1 MQVLDLIYPYSI
13 ATAVLQCSSSSSRFH
28 LHLHSPALLH
38 HMFRGMEDGLSGIV
52 FTLTK
57 LSRAQSIHGQN
68 VSHLDFGVNSWILSS
83 GELDF
88 QLFFYHG
95 FKWLILLEPARQPF
109 FVHKH
114 LILLFSRNKELNLMA
129 KFAPQIINILV
140 TVYFA
145 CLVLTQNARLAQ
157 NSWDFIF

>member
-1 MQVLDLIYPYSI
+1 MLDLIYPYSI

-68 VSHLDFGVNSWILSS
+68 GSHLDFRVNSWILSS

-88 QLFFYHG
+88 
-95 FKWLILLEPARQPF
+95 
-109 FVHKH
+109 
-114 LILLFSRNKELNLMA
+114 
-129 KFAPQIINILV
+129 
-140 TVYFA
+140 
-145 CLVLTQNARLAQ
+145 
-157 NSWDFIF
+157 